1 MKNSQYTLDFEN
13 IGLAIDLVV
22 RALGLVV
29 LDVLLLLVELVDNL
43 VLKLDLVIESANS
56 AVLVG
61 LLLLDL
67 PDGQLNVLDLLLDQ
81 IDRA

>member
-1 MKNSQYTLDFEN
+1 MRNSQYTLNFEN

-29 LDVLLLLVELVDNL
+29 LDVLLLLVELVYNL
-43 VLKLDLVIESANS
+43 VLKLDVVIESANS

>member
-13 IGLAIDLVV
+13 IGLAITLVV

-29 LDVLLLLVELVDNL
+29 LDRLLLLVDIVDNL